1 VATRILIADDNQAVR
16 DNLTE
21 VLKSRDGWE
30 VCGAVEDGQQAI
42 LKATE
47 LRPDLIILDLS
58 MPVMDGLQAARQI
71 GQILPMIPI
80 LIYTLHEASLVE
92 SEARDAGVRHVI
104 TKGNVNALLTLV
116 ENLATKAT

>member
-21 VLKSRDGWE
+21 ILKNRDGWE
-30 VCGAVEDGQQAI
+30 VCAAVEDGQQAI

-47 LRPDLIILDLS
+47 LNPDLIILDLS
-58 MPVMDGLQAARQI
+58 MPVMDGLQAARRI

-80 LIYTLHEASLVE
+80 LIYTLYDASLVE
-92 SEARDAGVRHVI
+92 SEAKDAGVRHVV

-116 ENLATKAT
+116 ENLATKAS

>member
-21 VLKSRDGWE
+21 ILKNRDGWE
-30 VCGAVEDGQQAI
+30 VCAAVEDGQQAI

-47 LRPDLIILDLS
+47 LNPDLIILDLS
-58 MPVMDGLQAARQI
+58 MPVMDGLQAARRI

-80 LIYTLHEASLVE
+80 LIYTLHDASLVE
-92 SEARDAGVRHVI
+92 SEAKDAGVRHVV
-104 TKGNVNALLTLV
+104 TKGNVNALLSLV
-116 ENLATKAT
+116 ENLATKAS